1 MRPQEIVCRTKTTSP
16 RGTGGHG
23 PPLFAVHLVH
33 AALQAVSE
41 DSGVLEVRGHSSTVT
56 LQFYHTPLGLLQL
69 GLQCRH
75 LHTHTHTHT
84 HTHNVITFRHLIS
97 HQRRAAR
104 HGVLSHLGIEL
115 LSGLS
120 LCLQF
125 FLRLFESSA
134 DKFNL
139 RLAALQLHG
148 QLAVCGGRGGG
159 DFVRVDGQGVTFLCL

>member
-1 MRPQEIVCRTKTTSP
+1 MWPQDIIRHTKTTSLG
-16 RGTGGHG
+16 GTGGHR

-33 AALQAVSE
+33 AALQAVGE
-41 DSGVLEVRGHSSTVT
+41 DSGVLEVRGHTPTVT
-56 LQFYHTPLGLLQL
+56 LQFCHTPLGLLQL

-75 LHTHTHTHT
+75 LHT

-104 HGVLSHLGIEL
+104 HSVLSHLGIEL

-159 DFVRVDGQGVTFLCL
+159 DFVRVDGQGLTFLCL